1 MTNILPFPT
10 ARRRRGGRGFAAPN
24 DGRLIGI
31 ELLRFAAALAVLIW
45 HYQNFLIGSPGH
57 PELVR
62 AAQPLSFLL
71 GPLYAYDN
79 SGVELFWCLSGF
91 IFTWKYIEPI
101 HAGGVSFARF
111 IWLRFSRLYPLHFA
125 TLLLVAGLNTVYFA
139 RHGEY
144 FIYPINDLKHFLL
157 NLGFASYWGFQADKS
172 FNGPI
177 WSVSVEILVYF
188 LFFAATRVR
197 RGNLWTD
204 IGMTILASIAY
215 AGMRRFAGI
224 KLEVFGAITFF
235 YIGAAACRIHA
246 MLAPLPSKGRAIA
259 ATLGIVLV
267 SSALVGTG
275 VLKIA
280 GASLAMFPAA
290 ILFFQLAVRPSS
302 PRVAGA
308 IEAVGNLT
316 YASYLIHFPLQI
328 AIVLVLDAVSI
339 PAASLF
345 YGPWLLPAYL
355 LLVLGLSV
363 PVFRWFERPMQTL
376 LRGFGRPRYAAP
388 RLPGA
393 EPR

>member
-1 MTNILPFPT
+1 MSQAN
-10 ARRRRGGRGFAAPN
+10 N
-24 DGRLIGI
+24 DRLIGI
-31 ELLRFAAALAVLIW
+31 ELLRFLAAFAVLVW

-57 PELVR
+57 PELVP

-71 GPLYAYDN
+71 APLYAYGN

-91 IFTWKYIEPI
+91 IFTWKYTEPI

-125 TLLLVAGLNTVYFA
+125 TLLLVAALNAVYFA
-139 RHGEY
+139 RRGEY
-144 FIYPINDLKHFLL
+144 FMYPVNDLKHFLL

-188 LFFAATRVR
+188 VFFAVSRVR

-215 AGMRRFAGI
+215 AGLRRYAGI

-235 YIGAAACRIHA
+235 YIGAASCRIHA
-246 MLAPLPSKGRAIA
+246 MLAERSDRRPAIA
-259 ATLGIVLV
+259 VTLGIVLV
-267 SSALVGTG
+267 SGALVGAG

-290 ILFFQLAVRPSS
+290 ILFFQLAVRPSGA
-302 PRVAGA
+302 RVAGA

-328 AIVLVLDAVSI
+328 AMVLVLDALSV
-339 PAASLF
+339 PAAGLF

-355 LLVLGLSV
+355 ILVLGLSV
-363 PVFRWFERPMQTL
+363 PVFQWFERPAQTL
-376 LRGFGRPRYAAP
+376 LRGLGRPRYAAP